1 MIKGSR
7 IAKWT
12 GGALVATGL
21 GTALVNFTGPL
32 EGLRLV
38 AYQDV
43 VGVWTACY
51 GETGGI
57 KRGMRFT
64 REQCDSMFIGSLTE
78 HEAGMRKCLAA
89 PDRIPDK
96 SYLSFV
102 SVTYNIGVGGFCGS
116 TMAKRL
122 NAGNL
127 AGACDAMM
135 MWVKGGKPLRTIK
148 GLVNRREKERTL
160 CLEGV
165 REAAVTVPAPAPQPV
180 PAPAPVPP
188 SAEPEGVVP
197 EQGAPWW
204 VFGGLAGLMAAGIAA
219 MLFRRRG

>member
-1 MIKGSR
+1 MSKGSR
-7 IAKWT
+7 IAKWV
-12 GGALVATGL
+12 GGVLVATGL
-21 GTALVNFTGPL
+21 GTAAVNFTGPL
-32 EGLRLV
+32 EGLRLI

-43 VGVWTACY
+43 VGVWTACH
-51 GETGGI
+51 GETKGI

-96 SYLSFV
+96 SYIAFT

-116 TMAKRL
+116 TMARRL
-122 NAGNL
+122 NAGDMR
-127 AGACDAMM
+127 GACDAMM
-135 MWVKGGKPLRTIK
+135 MWVKGGKPLRTIQ
-148 GLVNRREKERTL
+148 GLVNRREKERAL
-160 CLEGV
+160 CLEGA
-165 REAAVTVPAPAPQPV
+165 REASVTAPTPKPV
-180 PAPAPVPP
+180 PAPAPVPR

-204 VFGGLAGLMAAGIAA
+204 LFGGLAGLMAVGIAA
-219 MLFRRRG
+219 MLFRRRKG